1 MLKLVRCLLVD
12 DIKDQPEFW
21 SKVIIS
27 IYLYGHVVRKIP
39 NVLIRRI
46 LLLPY
51 LLLDTLIV
59 QGLLNS
65 MIPYSLE
72 LGRGIKIWHPFGII
86 IHSKSKIG
94 ENVELRHQVTI
105 GKSSADSG
113 LPIIGN
119 NVSIGAGAK
128 ILGEICIGDGSRVG
142 ANAVVTKS
150 FPENSVLV
158 GCPAI
163 NIAEKRKQ

>member
-1 MLKLVRCLLVD
+1 MN
-12 DIKDQPEFW
+12 DIRGQPEFW
-21 SKVIIS
+21 SKVIIL
-27 IYLYGHVVRKIP
+27 IYSYGHMIRKIP
-39 NVLIRRI
+39 NVFIRRF

-51 LLLDTLIV
+51 LLLDTLIIR
-59 QGLLNS
+59 GLLNS

-72 LGRGIKIWHPFGII
+72 IGRGIKIWHPFGII

-105 GKSSADSG
+105 GKSTAESG

-128 ILGEICIGDGSRVG
+128 ILGEICIGDGSIVG

-163 NIAEKRKQ
+163 NIAKKEKSIN